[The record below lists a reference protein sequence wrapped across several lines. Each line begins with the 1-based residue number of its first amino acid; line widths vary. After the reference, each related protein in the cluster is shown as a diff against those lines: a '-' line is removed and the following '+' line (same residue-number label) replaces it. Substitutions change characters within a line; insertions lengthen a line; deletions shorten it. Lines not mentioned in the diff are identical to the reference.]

1 MFGLG
6 LTEMIIIGGLLLLLF
21 GPATSRRLF
30 DRARTLWSD
39 YQRLRSA
46 ARNPL
51 DHLLKPKDGPPR

>member
-6 LTEMIIIGGLLLLLF
+6 LTELLIIGVLVVLLL

-30 DRARTLWSD
+30 DRARDLWSN
-39 YQRLRSA
+39 YRRLRDA

-51 DHLLKPKDGPPR
+51 DHLTRPKDDPPR

>member
-6 LTEMIIIGGLLLLLF
+6 LTELIVIGVVVVLLL

-30 DRARTLWSD
+30 HRVRDLWSN
-39 YQRLRSA
+39 YQRMRDA

-51 DHLLKPKDGPPR
+51 DHLTRPKDDPPR

>member
-6 LTEMIIIGGLLLLLF
+6 LTELIIIGVLVVLLL

-30 DRARTLWSD
+30 KRARTLWSD
-39 YQRLRSA
+39 YRRLREA

-51 DHLLKPKDGPPR
+51 SHLTRSKDNPPR